1 MHAFEGQLLSLLVG
15 RPSRERVDPLRL
27 STRRETG
34 LKMLH
39 ATWSWDKGSASTS
52 VLHYCPYPDEISK
65 KIEECYVRMGPNHF
79 ECDVGGGRV
88 VTKTHK
94 GLVQHVKSQPR
105 TGHTREPDPKH
116 NALKHTTTRNTATHE
131 RNTDAPH
138 VDTHTHT
145 HTSRHTPSATPT
157 RERTR
162 QGNHRLRDL
171 HRLLRQRLRPLP
183 PLAAL
188 PHLHRLP

>member
-1 MHAFEGQLLSLLVG
+1 MHAFEGQLLSLLLVG

-65 KIEECYVRMGPNHF
+65 KIEECYLRLGPNHF

-94 GLVQHVKSQPR
+94 GLVQHVKGEPGRWRAVRRVVRSAGAHVQPFV
-105 TGHTREPDPKH
+105 
-116 NALKHTTTRNTATHE
+116 A
-131 RNTDAPH
+131 APPPAAAAAAAAA
-138 VDTHTHT
+138 VAVASIA
-145 HTSRHTPSATPT
+145 SRSPST
-157 RERTR
+157 
-162 QGNHRLRDL
+162 
-171 HRLLRQRLRPLP
+171 
-183 PLAAL
+183 
-188 PHLHRLP
+188 